1 MSAWSL
7 VYEGFDPA
15 REDLR
20 EALCTLGNGYFAT
33 RGAAPESSADDVHYP
48 GTYLAGGYNRLTTEL
63 AGRQIENED
72 LVNFP
77 NWLPLTFRMAGA
89 DDWFHLRHV
98 ELLAYRQELDLR
110 RGVLLRTVRF
120 RDRGGRISQLRQRRL
135 VHMGRPHLAALE
147 TVLLAENWAGTIEIR
162 SALDGRVVNDGVRRY
177 RQLENRHLRPLAAEP
192 VDAETICLQ
201 VETNQSL
208 LRVAQAART
217 RLFRNGLRI
226 AAPHEVFSEPGQI
239 AQVFSIAM
247 EPGAALQV
255 EKVVALY
262 SSRDR
267 AISEA
272 KLQACTAV
280 RRAPSF
286 DQLEIAQALAWS
298 HLWRRFDIELESEEA
313 RQGDANLPAP
323 LTILRL
329 HLFHL
334 LQTVS
339 LHSIDLDVGVPS
351 RGWHGEAYRGHVFW
365 DELYIF
371 PLLNLRLPEIT
382 RALLKYR
389 YRRLEEAR
397 TIARDAGF
405 RGALFPWQ
413 SGSSG
418 REETQVVHL
427 NPESGRWLPDHT
439 HLQRHVNAAI
449 AYNVWQYYQATQDRE
464 FLSFHGAEMI
474 LEIARFWASST
485 TFNEAQQRYEIHG
498 VMGPDEY
505 HDAYPDSAETGLR
518 NNAYTNIMAVWV
530 LATALELLKVL
541 PEDRYLELCETLQLE
556 DGEIAQWRDISHRM
570 RVVFHGDGLISQFEG
585 YDQLAEFDW
594 SSYRLRH
601 GPVMRLD
608 RILEAEGDS
617 PNRYKVSKQADV
629 LMLFYLFS
637 AEELQGLFERLG
649 YPFDHQSI
657 PRTIDYYLAR
667 TSHGSTLSHVVH
679 SWVLARADRQ
689 RSWQLFTEALQSDIA
704 DVQGGTTPEGIHL
717 GAMAGSVDLLQR
729 GYPGVEISGDRLRF
743 NPCLPREL
751 QRLAFRIHYRG
762 QALQVAITT
771 DRLRIRCL
779 HCAAEP
785 IRVMVDEEEFQLK
798 GGQVLE
804 VVPKSRKAAVSP
816 VGV

>member
-1 MSAWSL
+1 MSDWSL
-7 VYEGFDPA
+7 IYDGFDPS

-33 RGAAPESSADDVHYP
+33 RGAAPESCADDVHYP
-48 GTYLAGGYNRLTTEL
+48 GTYLAGGYNRLTTAL
-63 AGRQIENED
+63 AGRLIENED

-77 NWLPLTFRMAGA
+77 NWLPLTFRVSGE

-110 RGVLLRTVRF
+110 RGVLLRSMRF
-120 RDRGGRISQLRQRRL
+120 RDKFGRVSQLRQRRL
-135 VHMGRPHLAALE
+135 VHMGKPHLAALE
-147 TVLLAENWAGTIEIR
+147 TVLLAENWAGEVDFR

-177 RQLENRHLRPLAAEP
+177 RQLENRHLRPLASEMI
-192 VDAETICLQ
+192 DGETICLQ
-201 VETNQSL
+201 VATSQSL
-208 LRVAQAART
+208 LRVAQTART
-217 RLFRNGLRI
+217 RFFRNGSHL
-226 AAPHEVFSEPGQI
+226 APSPETISEPDQI
-239 AQVFSIAM
+239 AQIFRVVM
-247 EPGAALQV
+247 EPGAVLQA
-255 EKVVALY
+255 EKIVALY
-262 SSRDR
+262 TSRDR

-272 KLQACTAV
+272 KLQACTAAA
-280 RRAPSF
+280 RAASF
-286 DQLEIAQALAWS
+286 DQLESEHALAWE
-298 HLWRRFDIELESEEA
+298 HLWHRFDIELQRASA
-313 RQGDANLPAP
+313 RQEEGSLPAP

-339 LHSIDLDVGVPS
+339 LHTIDLDVGVPS

-389 YRRLEEAR
+389 YRRLDEAR
-397 TIARDAGF
+397 AMARAAGF
-405 RGALFPWQ
+405 PGALFPWQ

-449 AYNVWQYYQATQDRE
+449 AYNVWQYYQVTLDRE

-474 LEIARFWASST
+474 LEIARFWAGSST
-485 TFNEAQQRYEIHG
+485 FNTNLQRYEIIG

-505 HDAYPDSAETGLR
+505 HDGYPDGSETGLR
-518 NNAYTNIMAVWV
+518 NNAYTNVMAVWV
-530 LATALELLKVL
+530 LATALEVLQIL
-541 PEDRYLELCETLQLE
+541 PEDRCRELCEALQLE
-556 DGEIAQWRDISHRM
+556 EKEIAHWQDVSRRM

-585 YDQLAEFDW
+585 YERLEEFDW
-594 SSYRLRH
+594 ASYRHRY

-637 AEELQGLFERLG
+637 AEELQRLFERLG
-649 YPFDHQSI
+649 YPFDPQCI
-657 PRTIDYYLAR
+657 PRTIDYYSAR

-729 GYPGVEISGDRLRF
+729 GYPGIEMTAGRLRF

-751 QRLAFRIHYRG
+751 QRLAFRINYRG
-762 QALQVAITT
+762 QALEVAITS
-771 DRLRIRCL
+771 DRLSIRCL

-785 IRVMVDEEEFQLK
+785 IRIVVGEEEYEIR
-798 GGQVLE
+798 GG
-804 VVPKSRKAAVSP
+804 VVVHVDLPSRDGRAQA
-816 VGV
+816 